1 MTFFIK
7 YFQREV
13 TLKENDIVEA
23 LKQQNEEFKKI
34 SEEHRNLDELL
45 AEMDSK
51 HYLSPEEEIERKRMQ
66 KLKLVRKD
74 RMAELMR
81 EYKKVA
87 Q

>member
-1 MTFFIK
+1 
-7 YFQREV
+7 
-13 TLKENDIVEA
+13 LKENDIVEA
-23 LKQQNEEFKKI
+23 LKKQNEEFKKI

-51 HYLSPEEEIERKRMQ
+51 HYLSPEEELERKRMQ

>member
-1 MTFFIK
+1 M
-7 YFQREV
+7 
-13 TLKENDIVEA
+13 KENDIVEA
-23 LKQQNEEFKKI
+23 LKKQNEEFKKI

-51 HYLSPEEEIERKRMQ
+51 HYLSPEEELERKRMQ